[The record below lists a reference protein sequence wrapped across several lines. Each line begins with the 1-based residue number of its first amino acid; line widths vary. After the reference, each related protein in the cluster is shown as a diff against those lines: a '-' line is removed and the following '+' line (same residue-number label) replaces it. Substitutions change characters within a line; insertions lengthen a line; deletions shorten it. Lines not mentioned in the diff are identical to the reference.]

1 MKLAASFSRGRRDDA
16 ATVRAMLA
24 AQDVD
29 GTGVAEA
36 VEVQGGAVG
45 WLPTADRFAPFP
57 LVGRGARGNVLIVSG
72 TPVHCR
78 GSLPA
83 LLERAVEQD
92 LEAATRSLAELDGGF
107 AALFWDATQR
117 KLALVT
123 DYLGMQPLFIAQ
135 PGGAFLAATEQK
147 GVVASGL
154 VEDTPDAAGWGAFFS
169 FGHYLGRHTSLAGV
183 KWAEAG
189 AITVYDPATGHCT
202 ARRYWEWPQPAPVR
216 TLDEVDTDA
225 IYAALVESVRGY
237 GQYGLDGVLLMSG
250 GFDSRL
256 VLCLTKEAGMSPKA
270 LIVRHQEEHDDADG
284 RYAVEAVRRLGV
296 EYEVHAPARDFYASD
311 AYRRYLQLS
320 ELGNPSLGLFI
331 ARVSGAVR
339 SAHRAVW
346 EGLAPNAMQ
355 RSDRNPEH
363 GGFDAYLPRAYKPK
377 TSTAWKAVSRVF
389 APEWVDEMYERFQ
402 DVLREEVARYRD
414 DEFGV
419 FEFSVRNRTRN
430 RLGANP
436 FKVFGNDALAF
447 TPGVTRAFYE
457 RVYELSGAVR
467 GLTALRLRL
476 FREHFPEALT
486 VPFCSGGKL
495 LPSGSGFDAGLR
507 WATVRSTA
515 LKNWYVRR
523 SLERL
528 GLYHPFDFDLE
539 TVQRELLADVDA
551 GDPRLNGD
559 AVRALLRGTPATPLD
574 AMARERLF
582 YWHVKQ
588 LVLRRPHA
596 VRGPASAARPTSP
609 RVTAAVT

>member
-1 MKLAASFSRGRRDDA
+1 MKLAAAFTGGRLDDA
-16 ATVRAMLA
+16 AVVREMLA
-24 AQDVD
+24 AQDAD
-29 GTGVAEA
+29 GTGEAASCEVA
-36 VEVQGGAVG
+36 GGAIG
-45 WLPTADRFAPFP
+45 WLHTSDRFAPFP
-57 LVGRGARGNVLIVSG
+57 LVRRGAGGNLLVVTG

-78 GSLPA
+78 GSLAA
-83 LLERAVEQD
+83 LLARAAEQD
-92 LEAATRSLAELDGGF
+92 LDAATRSLAELDGGF
-107 AALFWDATQR
+107 AALFWDAAQR

-123 DYLGMQPLFIAQ
+123 DYLGMQPLFLAQ
-135 PGGAFLAATEQK
+135 PAGALLVATEQK

-154 VEDTPDAAGWGAFFS
+154 ADDAPDAAGWGAFFS
-169 FGHYLGRHTSLAGV
+169 FGHYLGRQTSLAGV

-189 AITVYDPATGHCT
+189 AISVYDPATGIC
-202 ARRYWEWPQPAPVR
+202 APRRYWQWPKPAPAR
-216 TLDEVDTDA
+216 TLDDVDTEA

-237 GQYGLDGVLLMSG
+237 REYGQDGVLLMSG

-256 VLCLTKEAGMSPKA
+256 VLCLTKEAGLSPKA
-270 LIVRHQEEHDDADG
+270 LIVRHQEEHEDADG
-284 RYAVEAVRRLGV
+284 RYAVEAARCLGV
-296 EYEVHAPARDFYASD
+296 EYEVHAPPRDFYASD

-320 ELGNPSLGLFI
+320 ELSNPSLGLFI

-339 SAHRAVW
+339 PAHRAIW

-363 GGFDAYLPRAYKPK
+363 GGFDAYLPRAYRARA
-377 TSTAWKAVSRVF
+377 STAWQAVSRVF
-389 APEWVDEMYERFQ
+389 APEWVDEMYGRFQ
-402 DVLREEVARYRD
+402 DALREEVARYPD

-430 RLGANP
+430 RLGTNP

-447 TPGVTRAFYE
+447 TPGMTRTFYE

-467 GLTALRLRL
+467 GLTALRLKL
-476 FREHFPEALT
+476 FRDHFPEALT

-495 LPSGSGFDAGLR
+495 LPAGPRFDAGIR
-507 WATVRSTA
+507 WRRVRGKA

-551 GDPRLNGD
+551 SDPCLNGD
-559 AVRALLRGTPATPLD
+559 AVRSLLHGTPATPLD
-574 AMARERLF
+574 EMARERLF
-582 YWHVKQ
+582 YWHVQ
-588 LVLRRPHA
+588 RLVLHRPHA
-596 VRGPASAARPTSP
+596 VRRPASATPGSP